1 MNKALLKFRD
11 YLSHCDVQC
20 QSEFKKEYFKLN
32 NNLEPHFNKS
42 NKRLDDLEEKHNIL
56 ESFLEI
62 LDENK
67 FNKINELFKDYWDLS
82 YLLESSP
89 LNLKEKSSVIFEV
102 IQNNLNKK
110 LLEKEAM
117 VIDTSRLSNHTFK
130 TMNSKEAKLLIY
142 QIGVCHIDERE
153 DLTELEKARIAEIY
167 RYVEKNAINIS
178 EFIENHHQIK
188 IHYLDKLTSYT
199 KEDIEVVKIALK
211 KLDVTP
217 KMIQN
222 IEVFLNKEMERRLDV
237 KQDVVL
243 NWGQPNYQRQQL
255 LKDKEYK
262 KIRKELSSYYNQYEN
277 QLLKDLSFEDSI
289 YCVSLMIELGYTEKD
304 INTFLLRVETTKPIE
319 TNSITEFVSNYKK
332 YIFYQDDYQIKE
344 KMDTILEYLS
354 VIFMNVEEK
363 EYKDF
368 KHEIR
373 EELIKLKYLIPDN
386 YQYEKS
392 LAKKLI
398 KQKKEPTNHS

>member
-11 YLSHCDVQC
+11 YLSHCDEQC

-237 KQDVVL
+237 KQDVVP
-243 NWGQPNYQRQQL
+243 NWGQPNYQRQ
-255 LKDKEYK
+255 
-262 KIRKELSSYYNQYEN
+262 

>member
-11 YLSHCDVQC
+11 YLLRCYERC
-20 QSEFKKEYFKLN
+20 QSELKKEYFRLN
-32 NNLEPHFNKS
+32 NNLEPHANKS
-42 NKRLDDLEEKHNIL
+42 NKRLDDLEEEHNIL

-62 LDENK
+62 LDVNK
-67 FNKINELFKDYWDLS
+67 FKRINELFKDYCDLS

-89 LNLKEKSSVIFEV
+89 LNLKEKSNVIFAI
-102 IQNNLNKK
+102 IQSNLDKK
-110 LLEKEAM
+110 LLDKEAM
-117 VIDTSRLSNHTFK
+117 VVDISKLNHHTFK
-130 TMNSKEAKLLIY
+130 TMTPKEAKILIY
-142 QIGVCHIDERE
+142 QIGVCHVDERE
-153 DLTELEKARIAEIY
+153 DLTEEEKAKIAEIY

-199 KEDIEVVKIALK
+199 KEDIEAVKIALK

-222 IEVFLNKEMERRLDV
+222 IEVFLNKEMERRLSV

-243 NWGQPNYQRQQL
+243 NWGQPNYQKQQL

-304 INTFLLRVETTKPIE
+304 INTFLLRIETTNPIE
-319 TNSITEFVSNYKK
+319 KNPITEFVSNYKK
-332 YIFYQDDYQIKE
+332 YTFYQDDYQIKE
-344 KMDTILEYLS
+344 KMDIILEYLS
-354 VIFMNVEEK
+354 VIFMNVEGK
-363 EYKDF
+363 EYNDF

-373 EELIKLKYLIPDN
+373 EELMKLNYLIPDN

-398 KQKKEPTNHS
+398 KQKK